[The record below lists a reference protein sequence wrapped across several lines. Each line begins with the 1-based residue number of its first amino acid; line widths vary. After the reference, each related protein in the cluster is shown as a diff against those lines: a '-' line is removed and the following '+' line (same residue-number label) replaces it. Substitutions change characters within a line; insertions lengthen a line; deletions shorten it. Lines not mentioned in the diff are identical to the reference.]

1 MTKVL
6 EYSILLLSVSTLLSP
21 IEASHLEVG
30 YMGELTGLTNDI
42 FQSCFVVLLQ
52 TVLFIYLC

>member
-42 FQSCFVVLLQ
+42 F
-52 TVLFIYLC
+52 